1 MLSSTSKI
9 LDPLVVGEEHYRTA
23 REVQEYLQRYKNL
36 QDIINIL
43 GVDELSDDDKL
54 VVARA
59 RKIEQFLTQPMVVA
73 EQFTGRPGRY
83 VKVKDT
89 VRGFR
94 MILDGEVDMIPEQQF
109 YMAGTIDEVI
119 ERYEA
124 SEKAS

>member
-1 MLSSTSKI
+1 M
-9 LDPLVVGEEHYRTA
+9 
-23 REVQEYLQRYKNL
+23 
-36 QDIINIL
+36 
-43 GVDELSDDDKL
+43 

-89 VRGFR
+89 VHGFR
-94 MILDGEVDMIPEQQF
+94 MILDGEVDYIPEQQF

-119 ERYEA
+119 ERYETA
-124 SEKAS
+124 EKAN